1 MLSRI
6 ILFFVFCFFMFGC
19 SAKKSPDN
27 TEQTD
32 STQVIIAPV
41 DSMTI
46 DLVAWKEKGY
56 FNQTQPVK
64 VANDPVFHQAKSY
77 QGIALRTVLE
87 RLPSFKNV
95 DLNTTQVV
103 FECEDGYNPSM
114 SLEKTLSKQVFLAVK
129 DMDAPKGAD
138 WTTIVKGPE
147 TKKIAPFYVVYTDA
161 PADDY
166 SYKWPYNLV
175 KIRLTPVSAEA
186 QVLFPHDD
194 DTMVKGY
201 DLFRIH
207 CMTCHSVNAVG
218 GKMGPELN
226 FPKNVT
232 EYWKLPDLKAFIK
245 NPSSYRNE
253 VKMPA
258 QSHLSERELDEIIGY
273 LAYMT
278 KHKKHN
284 L

>member
-6 ILFFVFCFFMFGC
+6 ILFFVFYFFMFGC
-19 SAKKSPDN
+19 STKKSSDN

-32 STQVIIAPV
+32 STQVIVTPV

-46 DLVAWKEKGY
+46 DLVAWKQKGY
-56 FNQTQPVK
+56 FNQTQSIK

-77 QGIALRTVLE
+77 QGIPLRMVLE
-87 RLPSFKNV
+87 RLSGFKNV
-95 DLNTTQVV
+95 DLKTTQIV

-114 SLEKTLSKQVFLAVK
+114 SLEKILSKQVFLAVK
-129 DMDAPKGAD
+129 DMDAPKGED
-138 WTTIVKGPE
+138 WTTIVKGTE
-147 TKKIAPFYVVYTDA
+147 TKKIAPFYIVYTDTR
-161 PADDY
+161 ADDY

-175 KIRLTPVSAEA
+175 TIRLTPVSAEA

-245 NPSSYRNE
+245 NPPSYRNE

-258 QSHLSERELDEIIGY
+258 QSHLSEREIDEIIGY
-273 LAYMT
+273 LNYMT
-278 KHKKHN
+278 KHKKS
-284 L
+284 